1 MYAIVTIEHTGFV
14 SAGADTRRAPKLGR
28 VAMTETCPA
37 PTMRLRHL
45 IRLLLVPVRAVLK
58 TLADR
63 CTTYAAALAYYSA
76 FSLAP
81 ILVIAVSVAGLFFG
95 EEAAS
100 GRIVGE
106 LETLIG
112 ADGAALVQRL
122 IAASAQSGDGLI
134 ATLISTAVMLLGATG
149 LFMQMG
155 HGFEAVFGRPNHE
168 RAAWVNLLMAR
179 LKGLTVVF
187 GIGFLLMVSL
197 VASAA
202 IVAVGEY
209 ATRGMTALLWLA
221 SILQLA
227 ITISL
232 QSVMI
237 AILYRVLIPARL
249 TKKSLLAGAMVTAI
263 LFEVGKWGVGV
274 YMGRAGLDSTFG
286 AAGSL
291 AVILVW
297 VYYVSLILLYG
308 SEITYQLNRLDRID
322 GRIIR
327 HPKKKQ
333 RKADVAA
340 ARQRQIADALRADE
354 NTPVLLKPDAAPVVS
369 HDSPEAR

>member
-1 MYAIVTIEHTGFV
+1 
-14 SAGADTRRAPKLGR
+14 
-28 VAMTETCPA
+28 
-37 PTMRLRHL
+37 MRPRHI
-45 IRLLLVPVRAVLK
+45 IRLLLVPIRAVLK
-58 TLADR
+58 TLSDR

-81 ILVIAVSVAGLFFG
+81 ILVLAVSVAGLFFG

-106 LETLIG
+106 LQSLIG
-112 ADGAALVQRL
+112 PDGAALVQRL

-134 ATLISTAVMLLGATG
+134 ATLISTGVMLLGATG

-155 HGFEAVFGRPNHE
+155 HGFEAVFGRPNKS

-249 TKKSLLAGAMVTAI
+249 TKKSLLAGAMVTAV
-263 LFEVGKWGVGV
+263 LFEVGKWGVGL

-308 SEITYQLNRLDRID
+308 SEITYQLDRLDRID

-340 ARQRQIADALRADE
+340 ARQRQVADALRADE
-354 NTPVLLKPDAAPVVS
+354 NTPVLLKPAADDIAPAARALTPAVKARTEVSPDA
-369 HDSPEAR
+369 

>member
-1 MYAIVTIEHTGFV
+1 
-14 SAGADTRRAPKLGR
+14 
-28 VAMTETCPA
+28 
-37 PTMRLRHL
+37 MRPRHF
-45 IRLLLVPVRAVLK
+45 IRLLLVPIRAIMK

-81 ILVIAVSVAGLFFG
+81 ILVIAVSVAGLVFG
-95 EEAAS
+95 EQAAS

-106 LETLIG
+106 LQSLIG
-112 ADGAALVQRL
+112 AEGAALVQRL
-122 IAASAQSGDGLI
+122 IAASAASGDGLV
-134 ATLISTAVMLLGATG
+134 ATLVSTAAMLLGATG

-155 HGFEAVFGRPNHE
+155 HGFEAVFGRPKNA
-168 RAAWVNLLMAR
+168 RAAWVNVLMAR
-179 LKGLTVVF
+179 LKGLTVIF
-187 GIGFLLMVSL
+187 GVGFLLMVSL

-209 ATRGMTALLWLA
+209 ATRGITALLWLA

-227 ITISL
+227 ITIGL
-232 QSVMI
+232 QTLMI
-237 AILYRVLIPARL
+237 AILYKVLVPAQL
-249 TKKSLLAGAMVTAI
+249 THKSLIAGAMVTAI

-274 YMGRAGLDSTFG
+274 YMGRAGIDSAFG

-308 SEITYQLNRLDRID
+308 AEITFQLDRLDRID

-327 HPKKKQ
+327 RPRKKQ

-340 ARQRQIADALRADE
+340 VRHRLATEALLDDE
-354 NTPVLLKPDAAPVVS
+354 TTPALLKPDPTEEPTPADMTSSEP
-369 HDSPEAR
+369 SPATPTQHRSS

>member
-1 MYAIVTIEHTGFV
+1 MY
-14 SAGADTRRAPKLGR
+14 D
-28 VAMTETCPA
+28 
-37 PTMRLRHL
+37 LRPRHI
-45 IRLLLVPVRAVLK
+45 IRMLLVPIRAILK

-95 EEAAS
+95 AEAAS

-106 LETLIG
+106 LQSLIG
-112 ADGAALVQRL
+112 EEGAALVQRL
-122 IAASAQSGDGLI
+122 IAASAASGDGLV
-134 ATLISTAVMLLGATG
+134 ATLISTGAMLLGATG

-155 HGFEAVFGRPNHE
+155 HGFEAVFGRSKHS
-168 RAAWVNLLMAR
+168 RAAWVVVLMAR

-209 ATRGMTALLWLA
+209 TTRGMTALLWLA
-221 SILQLA
+221 SALQLA
-227 ITISL
+227 ITIGL
-232 QSVMI
+232 QTIMI
-237 AILYRVLIPARL
+237 AILFRVLIPRRP
-249 TKKSLLAGAMVTAI
+249 TKKSLMAGALVTAV
-263 LFEVGKWGVGV
+263 LFEVGKWGVGL
-274 YMGRAGLDSTFG
+274 YMGRAGLHSTFG

-308 SEITYQLNRLDRID
+308 AEITYQINRLDGLN

-333 RKADVAA
+333 RKADVAD

-354 NTPVLLKPDAAPVVS
+354 NMPVLLKPAAEAVPDPGPPV
-369 HDSPEAR
+369 R